1 MERNT
6 KQRTTITTALTTA
19 GRPLS
24 IEEILAYSIKEI
36 PEINLSTIYRNL
48 KKLTQENRIK
58 VIELPGE
65 NVRYEMSK
73 KKAHHHHFLCTQC
86 NRLFCLDACPK
97 GLNDLVPKG
106 FILTN
111 HSITL
116 EGMCNDCQ
124 KEI

>member
-6 KQRTTITTALTTA
+6 KQRTTITKALSSS

-24 IEEILAYSIKEI
+24 IEEIQAFAVKEI

-48 KKLTQENRIK
+48 KKLTQEQKIK

-65 NVRYEMSK
+65 NVRYEMSEK
-73 KKAHHHHFLCTQC
+73 KDHHHHFLCTKC

-97 GLNDLVPKG
+97 GLHDLVPKG

-116 EGMCNDCQ
+116 EGICKDCTLT
-124 KEI
+124 